1 MLDLGEDVRRKKGR
15 RARIAGLTKQ
25 LVELLL
31 VQRVEAAGR
40 LVEDEQLRPVH
51 EGEHDAE
58 LLLVAARVFAKAAA
72 EVQVEAFGDV
82 AHDLGVGAAAH
93 ASEVGDHLL
102 AAQAAE
108 LRHVAGHV
116 ADLVLDGDGVALA
129 VEAEDVGGAEGRPDR
144 AHEAANR
151 RALPGSVRS
160 EVTEHLLGRDLE
172 VEVEEAVSEPVVL
185 GQFRGPD
192 CRGGHSSSILVAV
205 QLGDLELHLLV
216 AGHWKADGG
225 LMFGVV
231 PKVLWEKQKPADGN
245 NMIDCACVGLIA
257 RVNGRVIV
265 CETGIGTKLS
275 EKRARQVALREP
287 EGLLH
292 SLRRVGIRPE
302 EVDAVITTHLHW
314 DHAGGLTRR
323 DSQGGLELT
332 FKRARHFIQ
341 RTEWDFA
348 LHPDVRSASGYV
360 SDDFTPLADGNKAVE
375 FLSGDAE
382 VMPGVHVR
390 HVGGHTPG
398 SQVLVL
404 RTGELACAV
413 TGDLVCRLLL
423 EKKNKKIASTFR
435 LILALVTD
443 VHV

>member
-1 MLDLGEDVRRKKGR
+1 AENLLRR
-15 RARIAGLTKQ
+15 
-25 LVELLL
+25 
-31 VQRVEAAGR
+31 
-40 LVEDEQLRPVH
+40 
-51 EGEHDAE
+51 
-58 LLLVAARVFAKAAA
+58 
-72 EVQVEAFGDV
+72 
-82 AHDLGVGAAAH
+82 
-93 ASEVGDHLL
+93 HL
-102 AAQAAE
+102 Q
-108 LRHVAGHV
+108 
-116 ADLVLDGDGVALA
+116 
-129 VEAEDVGGAEGRPDR
+129 
-144 AHEAANR
+144 
-151 RALPGSVRS
+151 
-160 EVTEHLLGRDLE
+160 
-172 VEVEEAVSEPVVL
+172 VEVEEAASNAVVL
-185 GQFRGPD
+185 GQPGGPD
-192 CRGGHSSSILVAV
+192 RRGRHFGEHIGTV

-216 AGHWKADGG
+216 TDHWKADGG

-231 PKVLWEKQKPADGN
+231 PKVLWEKHKPPDAN

-323 DSQGGLELT
+323 DAQGGLELT

-348 LHPDVRSASGYV
+348 LHPDVRRASGYV
-360 SDDFTPLADGNKAVE
+360 SDDFTPLADGNKEVE
-375 FLSGDAE
+375 FLSGVAE
-382 VMPGVHVR
+382 VMWGLHVR

-413 TGDLVCRLLL
+413 TGDLVCQTPHLR
-423 EKKNKKIASTFR
+423 
-435 LILALVTD
+435 
-443 VHV
+443 